1 MKSGVAHPMCTRGLF
16 TITFTYTRLGYTFHP
31 PLPYLIFVFFHNL
44 MSYKSEHSECPCQI
58 CTHYVDNEKNMAKP
72 RSLSLYLPGQIVKN
86 KNIGHANNQKTS
98 VISHLIYS
106 FLMQLWFGGAHARVY
121 MSANAFG
128 INCMTSMSCIF
139 RKKILDDEG
148 GLATLGSYLGED
160 YFLAQLIIN
169 K

>member
-1 MKSGVAHPMCTRGLF
+1 
-16 TITFTYTRLGYTFHP
+16 
-31 PLPYLIFVFFHNL
+31 
-44 MSYKSEHSECPCQI
+44 
-58 CTHYVDNEKNMAKP
+58 
-72 RSLSLYLPGQIVKN
+72 
-86 KNIGHANNQKTS
+86 
-98 VISHLIYS
+98 
-106 FLMQLWFGGAHARVY
+106 